1 MSAQPHLE
9 LSDLSKVYNGRVRAV
24 DRVDLE
30 VQDGE
35 FVTLVGPSGCGK
47 STTLRM
53 IAGFISPTEGAIEMN
68 GQNISELP
76 PDKRDIGMVFQSIAL
91 FPHMTVAENI
101 GYGMKVSPE
110 SYSQEEVDSRVE
122 EMLELIEM
130 PGTEDRYPEE
140 LSGGQQQRIGLARS
154 LALQPEILL
163 LDEPLSALD
172 EKLREQM
179 QTELTR
185 IQQELG
191 VTTVFVTHNQEEA
204 MTMSDRIVVMN
215 DGEFEQVGT
224 PNEVYNEPDSEFVAD
239 FMGKSNL
246 FTGEVLENRTDTS
259 LVETKLGTFTTGD
272 INFWQGTTVKLLVR
286 PEGMHIADSPASEQN
301 TISGTIEIVQL
312 LGSVTRY
319 LVQTNDGDEIIVEA
333 QSDGE
338 YRTEGERVEVA
349 FHPSDCR
356 LLPDPNRGKSAESDA
371 AGGSTAEVS
380 AGE

>member
-1 MSAQPHLE
+1 MSAETNLR
-9 LSDLSKVYNGRVRAV
+9 LNALSKVYNGTLRAV
-24 DRVDLE
+24 DTVDLS
-30 VQDGE
+30 VKDGE

-53 IAGFISPTEGAIEMN
+53 IAGFISPSEGAIEMN
-68 GQNISELP
+68 GQNISELT

-91 FPHMTVAENI
+91 FPHMTVTENI
-101 GYGMKVSPE
+101 AYGMTVSSE
-110 SYSQEEVDSRVE
+110 DFSQEEKDERVE

-130 PGTEDRYPEE
+130 PETADRYPDE

-215 DGEFEQVGT
+215 DGDFEQIGT
-224 PNEVYNEPDSEFVAD
+224 PDEIYNEPESVFVAD

-246 FTGEVLENRTDTS
+246 FPGEVARNEADQSVVRTALGEYVTEDTS
-259 LVETKLGTFTTGD
+259 FREGTPV
-272 INFWQGTTVKLLVR
+272 QLLVR
-286 PEGMHIADSPASEQN
+286 PEGMQLSAPSDSGGEN
-301 TISGTIEIVQL
+301 TLTGTVEIVHL

-319 LVQTNDGDEIIVEA
+319 HVQTDDGRELIVEE

-338 YRTEGERVEVA
+338 YKTEGDQVQISFR
-349 FHPSDCR
+349 PSDCR
-356 LLPDPNRGKSAESDA
+356 ILPDPQPSD
-371 AGGSTAEVS
+371 GEVADQPMMGVFAS
-380 AGE
+380 E